1 MKKLFERFPILR
13 YLIES
18 YIKFLLILS
27 AAFTVLFAV
36 LHFTG
41 IYASIESAL
50 DLKYNSPFV
59 LVPLYGTAALSVLCF
74 VIGVLLYFYK
84 YKRSKSQS
92 KFYRAFISL
101 LTEKQEEMDAR

>member
-1 MKKLFERFPILR
+1 MKKLFERFPVLK

-18 YIKFLLILS
+18 YIMFLLILL
-27 AAFTVLFAV
+27 AAFTVLFTV
-36 LHFTG
+36 LYFTG
-41 IYASIESAL
+41 IYARLESAL

-92 KFYRAFISL
+92 KFYRAFMRL
-101 LTEKQEEMDAR
+101 LTEK